1 MNVLALIPLITA
13 CFYLALLALVSQQ
26 FSQRT
31 GRNFAYYLIGAG
43 FWSFSSF
50 MLHLNAPESQTL
62 FWNQVVVVA
71 LIATAIVYYR
81 FTLVYTDRHPGF
93 LLYTGYAL
101 LVTMAVLSFTGRIVE
116 YSYVTNGVV
125 HHQLG
130 YMLFVIGAIAL
141 VYSALAFR
149 LLIINYQSSSDPAG
163 RNRTLYLIIG
173 WCVLI
178 ILTITNFIPSL
189 ADWPLDHIGN
199 LANAVIIYY
208 TIAQLHLLDVKVVAK
223 TIMAGF
229 TTVIFIFGVAAGS
242 ILLVNHFFPESS
254 TFTIIMFAVVAVL
267 LLVVIT
273 RPFYIAV
280 KRLIERLFYRQT
292 YQYRRALL
300 DFSSRMS
307 HILSLSELAQ
317 EMLPSLCKAL
327 NVIWTGLLV
336 QDSDQGGFSM
346 KYVYPEQE
354 SPFELSFASDSLVTT
369 YLDKNGTALDPER
382 MDQVP
387 DFMGLWLAER
397 EMIKNAGLGMLY
409 PMKSRDRVTSI
420 LAIGHK
426 TSARLFS
433 HEDIQLVASMSEQAG
448 IIIEN
453 AQLYTQ
459 ATTRANTDELTGLY
473 NHRHFHERLEQE
485 IARGSRFGSTFSL
498 ILMDIDLF
506 KSYNDI
512 YGHLAG
518 DQVLHRVGGYLMSS
532 IRSIDLAFRYGGEE
546 FAIILPEARLDDAFK
561 VAERIRKTVETKSNS
576 RSMPI
581 TMSIGVANWPID
593 GVMKE
598 EIIGRADA
606 ALYRSKQLGR
616 NRTCLSS
623 EVLKP
628 GSNIISTELESQP
641 KALSIIYALAATVDA
656 KDSYTYGHSRKV
668 SEYAVKMAEIL
679 NLPADKVNTL
689 RAAGLL
695 HDIGKVGVP
704 DNILNKK
711 SPLTGDEWNPIRQH
725 PDLGVEILRHVID
738 LVKCLPAIQHHHEH
752 YNGKGYPA
760 GLSGENIPYEARI
773 LSIADA
779 FDAMTSPRPYRA
791 QLSLKDAVEEL
802 RRSSGTQ
809 FDPELVETFCSVVE
823 PLLTEQEEVNPALP
837 PADKK

>member
-1 MNVLALIPLITA
+1 LNVLALIPLITA

-26 FSQRT
+26 FGQRT
-31 GRNFAYYLIGAG
+31 GRNFAYYLIAAG

-81 FTLVYTDRHPGF
+81 FTLVYTDRRLGF
-93 LLYTGYAL
+93 LLYSGYAL
-101 LVTMAVLSFTGRIVE
+101 LVAMAVLSFTGHIVE
-116 YSYVTNGVV
+116 YSYVVDGVV
-125 HHQLG
+125 HHELG

-141 VYSALAFR
+141 VYSVLAFR
-149 LLIINYQSSSDPAG
+149 LLIINYRSSSDPAG

-178 ILTITNFIPSL
+178 VLTITNFIPSL

-208 TIAQLHLLDVKVVAK
+208 TIAQLHLLDVKVVAR

-242 ILLVNHFFPESS
+242 ILLVSHFFPGTS

-273 RPFYIAV
+273 RPFYLAV
-280 KRLIERLFYRQT
+280 KRFIDRAFYRQT
-292 YQYRRALL
+292 YQYRQALL

-307 HILSLSELAQ
+307 HILNLSELAQ
-317 EMLPSLCKAL
+317 EMLPAL
-327 NVIWTGLLV
+327 GRALDVSWTGLLL
-336 QDSDQGGFSM
+336 QEGDQGGFNM
-346 KYVYPEQE
+346 KFVYPEPE
-354 SPFELSFASDSLVTT
+354 KPFEFSLASDSLVIT
-369 YLDKNGTALDPER
+369 YLDKYGTPIDPAR
-382 MDQVP
+382 MDSAP
-387 DFMGLWLAER
+387 EFMGLWQAER

-409 PMKSRDRVTSI
+409 PMKSRDRVTCI

-426 TSARLFS
+426 STARMFS
-433 HEDIQLVASMSEQAG
+433 HEDIQLVASMAEHAG

-453 AQLYTQ
+453 AQLFTQ
-459 ATTRANTDELTGLY
+459 ANIRANTDELTGLY

-498 ILMDIDLF
+498 VLMDIDLF

-518 DQVLHRVGGYLMSS
+518 DQVLRRVGGYLQNS
-532 IRSIDLAFRYGGEE
+532 IRSIDLPFRYGGEE
-546 FAIILPEARLDDAFK
+546 FAIILPEARLDDAYR
-561 VAERIRKTVETKSNS
+561 VAERIRKTVETKSSS

-581 TMSIGVANWPID
+581 TMSVGVANWPID

-606 ALYRSKQLGR
+606 ALYRAKQLGR

-628 GSNIISTELESQP
+628 GSNVISTELESQP

-668 SEYAVKMAEIL
+668 SEYAVKMAEML
-679 NLPADKVNTL
+679 NMSADRLNTM

-704 DNILNKK
+704 DHILNKK
-711 SPLTGDEWNPIRQH
+711 SALSGDEWNPIRQH
-725 PDLGVEILRHVID
+725 PDLGVEILKHVID

-752 YNGKGYPA
+752 FDGKGYPS
-760 GLSGENIPYEARI
+760 GLVGENIPYEARI

-779 FDAMTSPRPYRA
+779 FDAMTSPRPYRP
-791 QLSLKDAVEEL
+791 QLSLKDALEEL
-802 RRSSGTQ
+802 RRCSGTQ
-809 FDPELVETFCSVVE
+809 FDPALVETFCSVME
-823 PLLTEQEEVNPALP
+823 PLLAEDEVNPALP
-837 PADKK
+837 PGEKK